1 MNALVLAAL
10 LSAAPTPIRLED
22 ARARSRENTQA
33 LTALLQASTA
43 EQDVRVARSSLLP
56 QVGFSA
62 GAQLNI
68 NGPQRYY
75 TIVPVPGGTSV
86 RQTLDVAGS
95 VSPGYSIGL
104 SLNQLIYDRS
114 VWARLEQSG
123 AQLEALQ
130 GQALEQ
136 RDTSELEGILRFY
149 ALYRTQATIQVL
161 EANVRR
167 SEQQLERAQ
176 ALFQAG
182 RASKA
187 EELSAE
193 VNLGND
199 RISVVVQQA
208 QLANDQTVLATWLA
222 LPGAEAISAVDP
234 GILQQTPESPVSLE
248 QALEEAR
255 THRPLLKALRQQ
267 VRASELQEAIAHAG
281 YLPQVAFQ
289 AQYQRAGNNPEPVFA
304 EPQLQNSL
312 TLGIGLSWN
321 LFSGFATN
329 AQTLRAQYQTK
340 VTELNLQQN
349 QRELEGAVR
358 QAHATVLAQITA
370 TQLAEVNRKSAAD
383 ALALASERFSAG
395 VSSTLEVRDAQLKL
409 TQAELTLLQ
418 NRIDVERARFT
429 LMRAMGMLSPGDG
442 K

>member
-1 MNALVLAAL
+1 MSALVLAAL
-10 LSAAPTPIRLED
+10 LAAAPTPIKLDD

-43 EQDVRVARSSLLP
+43 EQDVRIARSSLLP
-56 QVGFSA
+56 QVGFST
-62 GAQLNI
+62 GAQINI

-75 TIVPVPGGTSV
+75 TIVPSPDGTAV

-95 VSPGYSIGL
+95 TSPGFSLAL
-104 SLNQLIYDRS
+104 SLNQVIYDRS
-114 VWARLEQSG
+114 LWARLEQSG
-123 AQLEALQ
+123 SQLESLKA
-130 GQALEQ
+130 QALEQ
-136 RDTSELEGILRFY
+136 RDTSELEGIQRFY

-167 SEQQLERAQ
+167 SEQLLERAQ

-182 RASKA
+182 RVGKA
-187 EELSAE
+187 EELSAQ

-199 RISVVVQQA
+199 RIAVVVQQA

-222 LPGAEAISAVDP
+222 LPGAEAVSAVDP
-234 GILQQTPESPVSLE
+234 GILQQLPAPPEPLE

-255 THRPLLKALRQQ
+255 AHRPLLRALRQQ
-267 VRASELQEAIAHAG
+267 VRAAELQEAIAHAG
-281 YLPQVAFQ
+281 YLPQVSFQ
-289 AQYQRAGNNPEPVFA
+289 AQYSRSGNNPEPVFA
-304 EPQLQNSL
+304 EPKLQNAL
-312 TLGIGLSWN
+312 TMGLGLSWN
-321 LFSGFATN
+321 LFNGLATN

-340 VTELNLQQN
+340 VNELNLQQT

-358 QAHATVLAQITA
+358 QAHATVMAQLAA
-370 TQLAEVNRKSAAD
+370 TQLAEINRKSAAD
-383 ALALASERFSAG
+383 SLSLSEERFSAG

-418 NRIDVERARFT
+418 NRIDVERARFS
-429 LMRAMGMLSPGDG
+429 LLRAMGMLSPGET